1 VVVYNGGQEFKPL
14 PVERP
19 VSLWLS
25 RSEPEQGSRRFRG
38 VPTGGDPVVPDK
50 RDKPEKITL
59 AKSVTDTGIAPY
71 IFFEGAPNFGFANGI
86 VNITLAAT
94 RHLIKDGA
102 AFSDIV
108 AVAHLRCNPLAA
120 LELRNAL
127 DSALLLAAKTEG
139 TAH

>member
-1 VVVYNGGQEFKPL
+1 M
-14 PVERP
+14 
-19 VSLWLS
+19 
-25 RSEPEQGSRRFRG
+25 
-38 VPTGGDPVVPDK
+38 PDK
-50 RDKPEKITL
+50 PDKPEQFAPAKIT
-59 AKSVTDTGIAPY
+59 VTDTGIAPY

-108 AVAHLRCNPLAA
+108 AVAHLRCNPIAA